1 MPRLPDG
8 RRSGLPL
15 SKEFQVTKMLFPLIY
30 VGLGGLL
37 GAVFRYLTTLATQ
50 GISVTFPYGT
60 LISNLLGCFIIGIVA
75 TLAMGSTM
83 LSTEARLFL
92 ATGVCGGYTTL
103 SSLVYELAQFVD
115 DGEFLHASVYFAA
128 TFVGAV
134 IAFYLGTILIT
145 LLLRPQM

>member
-1 MPRLPDG
+1 MAKL
-8 RRSGLPL
+8 LVPL
-15 SKEFQVTKMLFPLIY
+15 LY

-50 GISVTFPYGT
+50 GVSMTFPYGT
-60 LISNLLGCFIIGIVA
+60 LISNLLGCFVIGIVA
-75 TLAMGSTM
+75 TLAMGSTL

-103 SSLVYELAQFVD
+103 SSLVYELAKFVE
-115 DGEFLHASVYFAA
+115 DGELMHASIYFAA

-134 IAFYLGTILIT
+134 LAFYLGTILMT
-145 LLLRPQM
+145 LLLRPQV

>member
-1 MPRLPDG
+1 MA
-8 RRSGLPL
+8 
-15 SKEFQVTKMLFPLIY
+15 KMLIPLFY

-50 GISVTFPYGT
+50 GISMTFPYGT
-60 LISNLLGCFIIGIVA
+60 LISNLLGCFVIGIVA
-75 TLAMGSTM
+75 TLAMGSTL

-103 SSLVYELAQFVD
+103 SSLVYELAKFVE
-115 DGEFLHASVYFAA
+115 DGELLHASVYFAA

-134 IAFYLGTILIT
+134 LAFYLGTILMT
-145 LLLRPQM
+145 QLLKPQV

>member
-1 MPRLPDG
+1 MAKIL
-8 RRSGLPL
+8 LPL
-15 SKEFQVTKMLFPLIY
+15 VY

-50 GISVTFPYGT
+50 GFSMTFPFGT
-60 LISNLLGCFIIGIVA
+60 LISNLLGCFVIGVIA
-75 TLAMGSTM
+75 TLAFGSTL

-103 SSLVYELAQFVD
+103 SSLVYELARFVD

-128 TFVGAV
+128 TFAGAV
-134 IAFYLGTILIT
+134 IAFYLGTFLT
-145 LLLRPQM
+145 ALLLRPQM

>member
-1 MPRLPDG
+1 MAKLLMPL
-8 RRSGLPL
+8 
-15 SKEFQVTKMLFPLIY
+15 VY

-50 GISVTFPYGT
+50 GFSMSFPYGT
-60 LISNLLGCFIIGIVA
+60 LISNLLGCFVIGIVA
-75 TLAMGSTM
+75 TLAMGSTL

-115 DGEFLHASVYFAA
+115 DGEIMHASIYFAA
-128 TFVGAV
+128 TFAGAV
-134 IAFYLGTILIT
+134 IAFYLGTMLT
-145 LLLRPQM
+145 ALLLRPQM

>member
-1 MPRLPDG
+1 MAKLLMPL
-8 RRSGLPL
+8 
-15 SKEFQVTKMLFPLIY
+15 VY

-50 GISVTFPYGT
+50 GLSMSFPYGT
-60 LISNLLGCFIIGIVA
+60 LISNLLGCFVIGIVA
-75 TLAMGSTM
+75 TLAMGSTL

-103 SSLVYELAQFVD
+103 SSLVYELARFME

-128 TFVGAV
+128 TFAGAV
-134 IAFYLGTILIT
+134 IAFYLGTMLMA

>member
-1 MPRLPDG
+1 MTKLLMPL
-8 RRSGLPL
+8 
-15 SKEFQVTKMLFPLIY
+15 VY
-30 VGLGGLL
+30 VGLGGFL

-50 GISVTFPYGT
+50 GLSATFPYGT
-60 LISNLLGCFIIGIVA
+60 LVSNILGCFVIGIVA
-75 TLAMGSTM
+75 TLTLGSTA

-103 SSLVYELAQFVD
+103 SSLVYELARFVE
-115 DGEFLHASVYFAA
+115 DGEVFNASVYLAA

-134 IAFYLGTILIT
+134 VAFYLGTLLTT

>member
-1 MPRLPDG
+1 MAKFLMPL
-8 RRSGLPL
+8 
-15 SKEFQVTKMLFPLIY
+15 VY

-50 GISVTFPYGT
+50 GLSMTFPYGT
-60 LISNLLGCFIIGIVA
+60 LISNLLGCFVIGIVA
-75 TLAMGSTM
+75 TLAMGSTL

-103 SSLVYELAQFVD
+103 SSLVYELARFME

-128 TFVGAV
+128 TFAGAV
-134 IAFYLGTILIT
+134 IAFYLGTMLMA

>member
-1 MPRLPDG
+1 MA
-8 RRSGLPL
+8 
-15 SKEFQVTKMLFPLIY
+15 KMLVPLFF
-30 VGLGGLL
+30 VGMGGLL

-50 GISVTFPYGT
+50 GISLTFPYGT

-103 SSLVYELAQFVD
+103 SSLVYELAKFVE
-115 DGEFLHASVYFAA
+115 DGELMHASVYFAA

-134 IAFYLGTILIT
+134 MAFYLGTLLMTLI
-145 LLLRPQM
+145 LRPQM

>member
-1 MPRLPDG
+1 MAKML
-8 RRSGLPL
+8 LPL
-15 SKEFQVTKMLFPLIY
+15 VY

-50 GISVTFPYGT
+50 GLSMTFPFGT
-60 LISNLLGCFIIGIVA
+60 LISNLLGCFAIGIIA
-75 TLAMGSTM
+75 TLAFGSTL

-103 SSLVYELAQFVD
+103 SSLVYELARFVD

-128 TFVGAV
+128 TFAGAV
-134 IAFYLGTILIT
+134 IAFYLGTFLAA